1 MAMNINFDKTDRLIQ
16 IIDEAVRVLN
26 SAEYNLGR
34 AFKLKN
40 SPNEKPKK
48 LYDELV
54 KITSNKNISEDE
66 KRQNKITV

>member
-1 MAMNINFDKTDRLIQ
+1 MNVNFDKTDRLIQ

-48 LYDELV
+48 LYDIRGNTKSKSLV
-54 KITSNKNISEDE
+54 NI
-66 KRQNKITV
+66 K

>member
-1 MAMNINFDKTDRLIQ
+1 MNINFDKTDRLIQ

-40 SPNEKPKK
+40 CPNEKPIK

-54 KITSNKNISEDE
+54 KIKGRYSEMWNAQA
-66 KRQNKITV
+66 KHYVNN

>member
-40 SPNEKPKK
+40 SPNENRK
-48 LYDELV
+48 
-54 KITSNKNISEDE
+54 SCMMN
-66 KRQNKITV
+66 

>member
-34 AFKLKN
+34 AFKSLIPQHY
-40 SPNEKPKK
+40 S
-48 LYDELV
+48 LTLF
-54 KITSNKNISEDE
+54 ISA
-66 KRQNKITV
+66 